1 MFCIKRI
8 TDERMAARILG
19 NFGVDGPAAMVY
31 GAFEDGAVLATAV
44 FLEKEDCLVMEDIDT
59 GKRTD
64 ASLAD
69 AIAQAAFH
77 AGVRIGIRQG
87 QLGEKLPQE
96 LRLALTKR
104 GYDMGQAFSLKA
116 FFEKKRKP

>member
-1 MFCIKRI
+1 MVH
-8 TDERMAARILG
+8 RILG
-19 NFGVDGPAAMVY
+19 SFGVDQPAAMVY
-31 GAFEDGAVLATAV
+31 GAFEEDAVLATAV
-44 FLEKEDCLVMEDIDT
+44 FVEKEDCLVMEDIDT
-59 GKRTD
+59 GKRMD

-77 AGVRIGIRQG
+77 AALRIGIQQG

-104 GYDMGQAFSLKA
+104 GYEMGQAFPLKT
-116 FFEKKRKP
+116 FFQKKRKS